1 MSLIAAPRNEFLIDE
16 WAYQALG
23 KELFIILRLL
33 FLLLF
38 DWVAVLV

>member
-1 MSLIAAPRNEFLIDE
+1 MGLIAAPRNEFLIDE

-33 FLLLF
+33 LLLLF
-38 DWVAVLV
+38 DWVALVV